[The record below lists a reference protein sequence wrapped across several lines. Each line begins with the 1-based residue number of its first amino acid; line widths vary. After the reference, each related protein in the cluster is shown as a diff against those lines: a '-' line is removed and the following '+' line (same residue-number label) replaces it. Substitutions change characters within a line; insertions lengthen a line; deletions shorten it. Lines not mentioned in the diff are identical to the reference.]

1 MKMILKLICLGWLF
15 LSTTAEGIYRIVAR
29 ADEPS
34 ECFEQETLQMDLMYP
49 VVEAW
54 LHRLEATDGFTG
66 RKLEELMDE
75 DINQGNLRHR
85 QLNIC
90 ASCTPI
96 MCGWYNCPPRRTL
109 QEFVFGED
117 TSVESFDENECWKN
131 VEHGGEIVEMS
142 VDMVVGKL
150 CPMWD
155 LTFTLQKL
163 DATCR

>member
-1 MKMILKLICLGWLF
+1 MKMILKLICLGWF
-15 LSTTAEGIYRIVAR
+15 FVSATAEGIYRIVAR
-29 ADEPS
+29 SEEPS
-34 ECFEQETLQMDLMYP
+34 ACFEEDTLPMDLMAP

-54 LHRLEATDGFTG
+54 LHRLEATEGFNG
-66 RKLEELMDE
+66 RKLEGLMDQ

-90 ASCTPI
+90 SRCSPI
-96 MCGWYNCPPRRTL
+96 MCGWYNCPRRTL
-109 QEFVFGED
+109 QDFVFGED
-117 TSVESFDENECWKN
+117 ISVGSFDEDECWSN

-142 VDMVVGKL
+142 VDMVVGKI

-163 DATCR
+163 DETCR